1 MQNVGMQEAEVVEG
15 QLLQLV
21 RGEGEEEEVQ
31 LVQLGYLA
39 LCLGGAAL
47 DRVVERHFQLHGL

>member
-1 MQNVGMQEAEVVEG
+1 MQNVGMQEAAVVEG

-21 RGEGEEEEVQ
+21 HGEGEEEEVQ
-31 LVQLGYLA
+31 LVQLGYL
-39 LCLGGAAL
+39 GGGAL